1 MNQIARPP
9 ARLASS
15 ESRLGMLS
23 YQSLQLIAA
32 TLDMSLLVLA
42 CVLGFAIY
50 QYFLNGE
57 WASPNDGL
65 GVGFLAGVLFIA
77 LSRSRGLYEIQALL
91 APERHVKNIWAILAV
106 TLLVLANIMFLLKV
120 GVEYS
125 RGSIISFGVLAFS
138 LITLGRLSLAHIAAI
153 GVQKGVVT
161 GRRAVT
167 VGESL
172 ELERLAPSDLR
183 RFGIEEVARIGVIRS
198 NDGKGLSESA
208 RGRITSAI
216 DLARQLNAAEFVLLV
231 PWAQERLL
239 AEIGDLLRPSPL
251 PVRLLPD
258 LTIRNIVRSQPNGAP
273 DAFLAVEIQR
283 APLSRWERCCKRV
296 VDFTLSLSALVLLA
310 PLLVI
315 TAVAIKLDSNGPV
328 LFRQRRCGFD
338 NREFLIYKFR
348 TMTVLDD
355 GENVVQARRGDAR
368 VTRIGKLLRRS
379 SIDELPQLFNVIRGD
394 MSLVGP
400 RPHAMAHHDKYGALI
415 ASYAL
420 RHHVKPGLTGM
431 AQTNGLRGETRQLV
445 QMERRV
451 EQDLW
456 YINHWSLMLDLMI
469 MARTCLVVLSQEV
482 Y

>member
-1 MNQIARPP
+1 
-9 ARLASS
+9 
-15 ESRLGMLS
+15 
-23 YQSLQLIAA
+23 
-32 TLDMSLLVLA
+32 
-42 CVLGFAIY
+42 
-50 QYFLNGE
+50 
-57 WASPNDGL
+57 
-65 GVGFLAGVLFIA
+65 
-77 LSRSRGLYEIQALL
+77 
-91 APERHVKNIWAILAV
+91 
-106 TLLVLANIMFLLKV
+106 
-120 GVEYS
+120 
-125 RGSIISFGVLAFS
+125 
-138 LITLGRLSLAHIAAI
+138 
-153 GVQKGVVT
+153 VQKGVVT

-338 NREFLIYKFR
+338 NKEFLIYKFR